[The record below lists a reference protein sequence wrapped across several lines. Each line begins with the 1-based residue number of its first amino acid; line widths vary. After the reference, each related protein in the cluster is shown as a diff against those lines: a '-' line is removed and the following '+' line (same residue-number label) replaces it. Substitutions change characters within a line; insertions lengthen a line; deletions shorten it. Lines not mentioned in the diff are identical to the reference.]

1 MKNYKRRNYFI
12 DRKLQ
17 TKYIIVTLLL
27 LLVYTALFVVILFT
41 PYIIP
46 LQMDYSLE
54 EQSRAARMLLALHKS
69 VWPALGLVIVIMSG
83 LSIFVTH
90 RVAGPV
96 YRLRKALSEV
106 AAGNL
111 NFTIKLRKNDD
122 LQDLAADMNLVVEEL
137 REFVKTLKD
146 DHETLSVCIGDLEK
160 QIENR
165 SISAESGRE
174 LIDKMETSRKMI
186 ALTLDKY
193 SLQ

>member
-1 MKNYKRRNYFI
+1 MPVRVWATDLHRGALDVARRGVYPEQALRDLPERLRTRYFEPL
-12 DRKLQ
+12 DALRFL
-17 TKYIIVTLLL
+17 TETRFPLERLRDHPLLL
-27 LLVYTALFVVILFT
+27 LAEG
-41 PYIIP
+41 
-46 LQMDYSLE
+46 M
-54 EQSRAARMLLALHKS
+54 R
-69 VWPALGLVIVIMSG
+69 
-83 LSIFVTH
+83 
-90 RVAGPV
+90 
-96 YRLRKALSEV
+96 EV